1 VTEYRPAQDPTAEE
15 LDDAHRVW
23 RSPRE
28 LGAGG
33 SGLASLGQGTVAIL
47 AGFDLTTVVLL
58 TTGSSGGGAVLQAAV
73 ACFGV
78 SAATFALALAFIASA
93 EDYAATPDERIMYY
107 PEARE
112 SAKALEV
119 QRGLQRQDENLLS
132 TYYNKRVLPSVTLAV
147 LGTLAGLTLVMLGRG
162 WRLGPAIAAIAAIAV
177 AIVYLIDWVKGGNW
191 WLFPRAVL
199 PVWTKGQLATKYPD
213 QLTTSQERKRSK
225 DEMLHLPESKAS
237 MSEAGRRAMLGL
249 RTDGDLARPNGSQ
262 NDGTRPQGNR
272 PWLHRVLRCRR

>member
-1 VTEYRPAQDPTAEE
+1 MTEHRPAQDPTAEE

-58 TTGSSGGGAVLQAAV
+58 TTSGGGAVRQAAV

-78 SAATFALALAFIASA
+78 SAATFALALAFIVSA
-93 EDYAATPDERIMYY
+93 ADYAATPDERIMYY

-147 LGTLAGLTLVMLGRG
+147 LGTLAGLTLVMLGGG
-162 WRLGPAIAAIAAIAV
+162 WRIGPAIAAIAAIAV

-191 WLFPRAVL
+191 WLFPRAVI
-199 PVWTKGQLATKYPD
+199 PAWTKEQLAAKYPD
-213 QLTTSQERKRSK
+213 QLTSSQERKRRK
-225 DEMLHLPESKAS
+225 DEMLHLPEPKAS

-249 RTDGDLARPNGSQ
+249 RTDGDVGRPIGSQ
-262 NDGTRPQGNR
+262 NDGTRPQGN
-272 PWLHRVLRCRR
+272 